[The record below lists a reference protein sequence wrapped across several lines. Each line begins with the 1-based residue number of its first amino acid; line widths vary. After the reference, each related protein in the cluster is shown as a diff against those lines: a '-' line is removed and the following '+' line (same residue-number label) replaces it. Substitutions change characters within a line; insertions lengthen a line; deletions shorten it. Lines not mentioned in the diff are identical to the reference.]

1 MLRYIIMLGFL
12 ISMQS
17 LFAQTSFDE
26 LSRERTVLLEMYE
39 VKPKKA
45 LLTKI
50 DRLEEKILTEIQTNG
65 YPIVVN
71 TTMALDV
78 QDQAYPL
85 KGNTIATLEDQQEVL
100 LLDKDAYG
108 YYKIK
113 VNDQIG
119 YVYNLQTA
127 PTLEDYPLRLIKE
140 ELEQKKV
147 LDDLTNAP
155 SVFRV
160 RYECPSV
167 ECGANTHTGK
177 ACKVQTRSCNGR
189 CHLH

>member
-1 MLRYIIMLGFL
+1 MLRYIIIFSFL
-12 ISMQS
+12 LPIQT
-17 LFAQTSFDE
+17 LFAQTPFDA
-26 LSRERTVLLEMYE
+26 LSEERAVLMEMYK

-45 LLTKI
+45 VLTKI
-50 DRLEEKILTEIQTNG
+50 NRLEEEILKYIKVNG

-71 TTMALDV
+71 TTMTLDV
-78 QDQAYPL
+78 QDKAYPL
-85 KGNTIATLEDQQEVL
+85 KGNTIATLENQQEVL

-119 YVYNLQTA
+119 YVYNLQTT
-127 PTLEDYPLRLIKE
+127 PSSESYPLDLIEE
-140 ELEQKKV
+140 ELEQQKAI
-147 LDDLTNAP
+147 DDLITAP

-167 ECGANTHTGK
+167 VCGANTHAGTS
-177 ACKVQTRSCNGR
+177 CKVHTRNCNGR

>member
-1 MLRYIIMLGFL
+1 
-12 ISMQS
+12 MQT

-26 LSRERTVLLEMYE
+26 LSEERAVLVEMYK

-45 LLTKI
+45 VLIKI
-50 DRLEEKILTEIQTNG
+50 NRLEDEILKYIKVNG

-71 TTMALDV
+71 TTIVLNV
-78 QDQAYPL
+78 QDKAYPL
-85 KGNTIATLEDQQEVL
+85 KGNTIATLKDQQEVL

-113 VNDQIG
+113 INDQIG
-119 YVYNLQTA
+119 YVYNLQTT
-127 PTLEDYPLRLIKE
+127 PSLESYPLDLIE
-140 ELEQKKV
+140 EGLEQEKAI
-147 LDDLTNAP
+147 DDFITAP

-167 ECGANTHTGK
+167 VCGANTHAGTS
-177 ACKVQTRSCNGR
+177 CKVHTRSCNGH

>member
-1 MLRYIIMLGFL
+1 MLRYVIILSFL
-12 ISMQS
+12 LPIQT
-17 LFAQTSFDE
+17 LFAQTSFDA
-26 LSRERTVLLEMYE
+26 LSEERAVLMEMYK

-45 LLTKI
+45 VLIKS
-50 DRLEEKILTEIQTNG
+50 DRLEEEILKYIKANG

-78 QDQAYPL
+78 QDKAYPL
-85 KGNTIATLEDQQEVL
+85 KRNTIATLENQQEVL

-119 YVYNLQTA
+119 YVYNLQIT
-127 PTLEDYPLRLIKE
+127 PSYPLDLIEE
-140 ELEQKKV
+140 ELEQQKAM
-147 LDDLTNAP
+147 DDLITAP

-167 ECGANTHTGK
+167 VCGANTHAGTS
-177 ACKVQTRSCNGR
+177 CKVHTRSCNGR
-189 CHLH
+189 CYLH